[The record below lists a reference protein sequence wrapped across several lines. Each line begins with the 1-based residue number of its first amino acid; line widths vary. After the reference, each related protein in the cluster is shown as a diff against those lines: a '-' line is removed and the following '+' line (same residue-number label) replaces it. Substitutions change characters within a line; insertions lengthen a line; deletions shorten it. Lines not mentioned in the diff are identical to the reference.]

1 MPIAVEKRKYPCCK
15 CCSVDNTCMPE
26 TAQLAEAIL
35 AMSKRSWIEAS
46 GEITESEFLALDY
59 LAEVGTATV
68 GETQQ
73 HIKVVPAQMSR
84 LLRRLQSAGFVTSGI
99 NREDRRRVDMTISE
113 SGRAVHGKYRTAK
126 LAPII
131 AALDRLSRDER
142 EAFMT
147 LINKMTK
154 R

>member
-1 MPIAVEKRKYPCCK
+1 
-15 CCSVDNTCMPE
+15 MPE

-35 AMSKRSWIEAS
+35 ALSKKSWIQAS
-46 GEITESEFLALDY
+46 RGTTEITESEFLALDC
-59 LAEVGTATV
+59 LTEVGTATV

-84 LLRRLQSAGFVTSGI
+84 LLRRLESAKFVTSDI
-99 NREDRRRVDMTISE
+99 NPEDRRRVDITITD
-113 SGRAVHGKYRTAK
+113 SGRAVHARYRKAK

-131 AALDRLSRDER
+131 AALDHLTENER
-142 EAFMT
+142 AQFMA
-147 LINKMTK
+147 LVHKMTS

>member
-1 MPIAVEKRKYPCCK
+1 
-15 CCSVDNTCMPE
+15 MPE

-35 AMSKRSWIEAS
+35 AMSKKSWTEAS
-46 GEITESEFLALDY
+46 RETTEITESEFLALDH

-84 LLRRLQSAGFVTSGI
+84 LLRRLGDAGFVTTDI

-113 SGRAVHGKYRTAK
+113 SGRAVHAKYRKAK
-126 LAPII
+126 LAPIL
-131 AALDRLSRDER
+131 AALERLSSDER
-142 EAFMT
+142 EAFMK
-147 LINKMTK
+147 LVNKMSA

>member
-1 MPIAVEKRKYPCCK
+1 
-15 CCSVDNTCMPE
+15 MPE

-35 AMSKRSWIEAS
+35 ALSKKSWINAS
-46 GEITESEFLALDY
+46 RKTAEITESEFLALDY

-84 LLRRLQSAGFVTSGI
+84 LLRRLQSAGLVTSGI
-99 NREDRRRVDMTISE
+99 NRKDRRRVDMTITD
-113 SGRAVHGKYRTAK
+113 SGRAVHAKYRKAK
-126 LAPII
+126 LAPIV
-131 AALDRLSRDER
+131 AALERLSSDER
-142 EAFMT
+142 DAFMQ
-147 LINKMTK
+147 LVNKMSA

>member
-1 MPIAVEKRKYPCCK
+1 
-15 CCSVDNTCMPE
+15 MPE

-35 AMSKRSWIEAS
+35 AMSKKSWIEAS
-46 GEITESEFLALDY
+46 SETAEITESEFLALDY

-68 GETQQ
+68 GEAQK
-73 HIKVVPAQMSR
+73 HMRVVPAQMSR
-84 LLRRLQSAGFVTSGI
+84 LLRRLQAAKLVTSGI

-113 SGRAVHGKYRTAK
+113 SGRAVHAKYRTAK
-126 LAPII
+126 LAPIV

-142 EAFMT
+142 EAFMK
-147 LINKMTK
+147 LVNKMTE